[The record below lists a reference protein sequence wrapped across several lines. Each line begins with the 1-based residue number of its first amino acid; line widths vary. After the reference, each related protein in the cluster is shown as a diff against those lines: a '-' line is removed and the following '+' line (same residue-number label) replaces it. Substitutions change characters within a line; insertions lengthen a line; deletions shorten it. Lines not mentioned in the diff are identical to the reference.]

1 MRTHLYVAAISISD
15 NLKETGSNVLE
26 HLKSCDIAIGEEK
39 SIANKLLR
47 ISESNAKLFLLNEH
61 STIED
66 KKALV
71 EEVKKVEKAVLF
83 TDAGTP
89 CISDPDYLFIKLCRQ
104 EKIIIRSIPG
114 ASSITSAISVSGINA
129 STFFFAGFP
138 PKDEIARRK
147 FYARIASN
155 SHTIVFMERPYALT
169 KTLEEITFIRR
180 KISLSINLGS
190 DSERTYYDYPDN
202 ILNQIGDIKAPFVIV
217 MPGRDMS
224 GKGTSELQKRH
235 KEVSFNRSPRRE
247 KKP

>member
-1 MRTHLYVAAISISD
+1 MKTYLYVASITISD
-15 NLKETGSNVLE
+15 NLKDTDARVLNL
-26 HLKSCDIAIGEEK
+26 LKQADIAIGEER
-39 SIANKLLR
+39 SVANKLLR
-47 ISESNAKLFLLNEH
+47 IADSNAKLFLLNEH
-61 STIED
+61 SNIED
-66 KKALV
+66 KKALI

-104 EKIIIRSIPG
+104 EKIIIRSLPG
-114 ASSITSAISVSGINA
+114 PSSITSAISVSGINA
-129 STFFFAGFP
+129 TSFFFAGFP
-138 PKDEIARRK
+138 PKDETARRK

-202 ILNQIGDIKAPFVIV
+202 ILSQIGDIKAPFVIV

-224 GKGTSELQKRH
+224 GKGTTTLQKRH
-235 KEVSFNRSPRRE
+235 GEVSYRQFP
-247 KKP
+247 KKSK